1 MTQQQRHQV
10 NLNRDQ
16 YELLNVV
23 RNSMA
28 DDIDPTPK
36 LGNVIAFLCEEHRR
50 NKGKR

>member
-1 MTQQQRHQV
+1 MAQQQRHQV

-28 DDIDPTPK
+28 NDIDPTPK
-36 LGNVIAFLCEEHRR
+36 LGNVIAYLCEEHRR
-50 NKGKR
+50 FKGKR